1 MKVKIMGI
9 KSVTKKDGT
18 PSKFVFF
25 CREPLAREKANTV
38 GLVTDSFYLNTADL
52 DMMPAEC
59 VPGVEVELYYEY
71 DGFRSILSKIVV
83 LAKSN

>member
-1 MKVKIMGI
+1 MEVKIMGI

-52 DMMPAEC
+52 DMLPSEC
-59 VPGVEVELYYEY
+59 VPGTKAELSYEY
-71 DGFRSILSKIVV
+71 DGFRSVLSKIEFV
-83 LAKSN
+83 AKSN

>member
-25 CREPLAREKANTV
+25 CREPLAREKAITV

-52 DMMPAEC
+52 GILPADC
-59 VPGVEVELYYEY
+59 VPGTEAELTYEY
-71 DGFRSILSKIVV
+71 DGFRTVLSKIECVS
-83 LAKSN
+83 KS

>member
-25 CREPLAREKANTV
+25 CREPLTREKANTV
-38 GLVTDSFYLNTADL
+38 GLVTDSFYLNTGEL

-59 VPGVEVELYYEY
+59 VPGTEAELYYEF
-71 DGFRSILSKIVV
+71 DGFRSVLSKIEFV
-83 LAKSN
+83 AKS